1 MNYYHKQGKI
11 YITDAVLTYDA
22 LTENQIQFLID
33 NPNASV
39 SEVLNCQLVEQPV
52 FNLSDYKRIKI
63 AEVSKNHT
71 DMTNAN
77 FDCTLAPLGFD
88 GFKLGYP
95 KSTAVFSWCVMQAD
109 IRSQKINSIM
119 IATTKEE
126 VDAVN
131 TDFEN
136 KIKPYTAE
144 ELFYEYLTSQ

>member
-1 MNYYHKQGKI
+1 MNYYHKKGKI

-39 SEVLNCQLVEQPV
+39 SEVLNCQLVEPIV
-52 FNLSDYKRIKI
+52 FSLTDYKRMKI
-63 AEVSKNHT
+63 DEVSRNHT

-77 FDCTLAPLGFD
+77 FDCTLTPLGFD

-109 IRSQKINSIM
+109 VRSQKINSIM

-126 VDAVN
+126 VDAVS
-131 TDFEN
+131 TDFDN